1 MKRKRIKLNKY
12 QLKSDLTG
20 SIWLAEDDPR
30 SSQNKSRIGANVQLK
45 IRANQKDN
53 TKWKPVKFRFS

>member
-12 QLKSDLTG
+12 QLKLDLTI

-30 SSQNKSRIGANVQLK
+30 SS
-45 IRANQKDN
+45 
-53 TKWKPVKFRFS
+53 